1 MLSDFDIMI
10 LVYIDMNDLSN
21 VYEISMNFGID
32 KTQIYKSIRKLKEK
46 DIVVSNKVRPMQYSI
61 DTNEFNKWIE
71 SQ

>member
-21 VYEISMNFGID
+21 VYEISRNFGID

-46 DIVVSNKVRPMQYSI
+46 DIVVSNKVIPMQYSI